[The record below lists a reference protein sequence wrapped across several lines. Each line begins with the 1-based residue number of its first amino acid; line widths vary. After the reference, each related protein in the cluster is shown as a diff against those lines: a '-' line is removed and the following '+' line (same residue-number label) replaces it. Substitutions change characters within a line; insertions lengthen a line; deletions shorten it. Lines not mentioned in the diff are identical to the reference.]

1 MYSTKEIAMLT
12 GATDDRVKTVIHNNF
27 FKKSGDRDG
36 TPIYSQEVL
45 DQVMA
50 RTKQQAWVMK

>member
-1 MYSTKEIAMLT
+1 MLT